1 MKKLN
6 IAMLSMDEPSSPE
19 AVNLD
24 DNFANTTNEVQG
36 GLDQLNI
43 AMTDLEEIDDVIDEA
58 IEVSDELHVEQQ
70 VVEQAQQQG
79 QIQQAALES
88 IQRSVARLVKSVG
101 MVEPVTFAMEAYN
114 NPFYNMPA
122 LESALDSIKAFV
134 KRIWDAI
141 VAAFDKT
148 KNMIKDLLKN
158 YFDLSVK
165 IKKRVAAIKT
175 KAESLK
181 GQTAPAD
188 YMVGNSNLATY
199 MRFSN
204 KAITPTSIIGGI
216 DKWTAYSHNVIEGI
230 AGNDAIDDYKQFVEQ
245 YNKLLEEALKHLNK
259 DKLQA
264 QADALG
270 KSMMK
275 RIYKELPNPLGTKHA
290 TNVLLGDVR
299 YVFDDSNMNFEVAKE
314 DGYKE
319 LPTERTH
326 EPLTVDQVI
335 TLCDKIDKHMDT
347 YKNIDSY
354 INNLDKLKD
363 SIDDLAKN
371 AIKSN
376 KEVDYVQSK
385 LITNLSSFTIKLF
398 IKAIGRAGIGAR
410 RHDMN
415 VDNAIVDWCALSL
428 KPL

>member
-6 IAMLSMDEPSSPE
+6 ISMLSMDEPASPE

-24 DNFANTTNEVQG
+24 DGFEDTTNEVQG
-36 GLDQLNI
+36 GLDSLNI
-43 AMTDLEEIDDVIDEA
+43 AMTDLEAIDDAIDEA
-58 IEVSDELHVEQQ
+58 IEVSSELHVEQE

-79 QIQQAALES
+79 QISQAALES
-88 IQRSVARLVKSVG
+88 IQRSVSRLVKSVG
-101 MVEPVTFAMEAYN
+101 YTEPVTFAMEAYN
-114 NPFYNMPA
+114 NPHYNKPA
-122 LESALDSIKAFV
+122 MESAIDSIKAFV
-134 KRIWDAI
+134 KRIWDAV

-148 KNMIKDLLKN
+148 KDMVKNLLKN

-165 IKKRVAAIKT
+165 IKKRVAAVKQ
-175 KAESLK
+175 KAEGLK
-181 GQTAPAD
+181 GKTVPSD
-188 YMVGNSNLATY
+188 YMVSNSNLTTY
-199 MRFSN
+199 MRVSN
-204 KAITPTSIIGGI
+204 KAITPTGIVANI

-230 AGNDAIDDYKQFVEQ
+230 AGNDAIDEYKQFVEQ
-245 YNKLLEEALKHLNK
+245 YNKLLEEALKHQNK

-299 YVFDDSNMNFEVAKE
+299 YVFDDSNKNFEVAKE

-354 INNLDKLKD
+354 INNLDKLKN
-363 SIDDLAKN
+363 SIDQLAKD

-398 IKAIGRAGIGAR
+398 IKAIGRVGIGAR